1 MAYFTDKETQII
13 YETFETVIISDL
25 ADYLWEEISRY
36 LENKNNMN
44 SVDTIEEA
52 ISEVK
57 AIEESGFTR
66 FFSGDFNSEKVELI
80 GKTLSAYVRS
90 ILSRDEIIQELI
102 EGLEIFYQDGPTSF
116 KNRIFHCLDKEFAVD
131 AAEGGFREYFMS
143 YNG

>member
-13 YETFETVIISDL
+13 FETFETVIISNL
-25 ADYLWEEISRY
+25 AEYLWEEISRY

-44 SVDTIEEA
+44 SVDAIEEA

-57 AIEESGFTR
+57 AIEASGFTR
-66 FFSGDFNSEKVELI
+66 FFSGAFSSEKVELI

-102 EGLEIFYQDGPTSF
+102 EGLDIFYQDGPTSF

-131 AAEGGFREYFMS
+131 AAEGGFREFFMS